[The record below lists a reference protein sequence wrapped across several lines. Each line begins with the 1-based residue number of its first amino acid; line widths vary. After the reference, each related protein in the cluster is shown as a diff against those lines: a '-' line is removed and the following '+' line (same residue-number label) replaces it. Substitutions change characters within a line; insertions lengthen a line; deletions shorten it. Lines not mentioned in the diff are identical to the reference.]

1 MLSDKLQSALNEQI
15 KHELYS
21 AYLYLAMSAHFE
33 SKSLPGFAKW
43 MRKQFEEEME
53 HAMKI
58 YDFIHDCGGTV
69 KLQAIE
75 QPPAEFGTPLEAF
88 QQALEHEKFITDRIN
103 ELYKLALSENDYP
116 TQIMLQWFIE
126 EQVEEEKTASDIV
139 EQLKLTENHGPAI
152 LMMDHRL
159 GKRE

>member
-1 MLSDKLQSALNEQI
+1 MLSDKLQAALNEQI
-15 KHELYS
+15 KNEFYS
-21 AYLYLAMSAHFE
+21 AYLYLAMSAYFE

-43 MRKQFEEEME
+43 MRKQAEEEME

-69 KLQAIE
+69 QLQAID
-75 QPPAEFGTPLEAF
+75 QPPTEFGTPQQAF
-88 QQALEHEKFITDRIN
+88 EQALEHEKFITGRIN
-103 ELYKLALSENDYP
+103 ELYKLAQQENDYP
-116 TQIMLQWFIE
+116 TQVMLQWFIE
-126 EQVEEEKTASDIV
+126 EQVEEEKTASEIV
-139 EQLKLTENHGPAI
+139 EQLKLTANHGPAI